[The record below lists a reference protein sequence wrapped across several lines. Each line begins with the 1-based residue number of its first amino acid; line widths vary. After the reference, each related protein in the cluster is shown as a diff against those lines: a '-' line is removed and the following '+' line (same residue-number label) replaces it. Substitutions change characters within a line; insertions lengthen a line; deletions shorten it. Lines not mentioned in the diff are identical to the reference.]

1 MVEIKSTKG
10 IEKNMHEEIEN
21 LVRKAYNEG
30 FEDGTKA
37 VNTLDSCSWEQG
49 VKDGW
54 ATIIHTLKMLGNDE
68 DIKPEERAVMRAL
81 VHTFSAEDAVEHT
94 KSFVEVRDMMKKPIV
109 KIIGF
114 GEVKNNG
121 RQQ

>member
-1 MVEIKSTKG
+1 
-10 IEKNMHEEIEN
+10 
-21 LVRKAYNEG
+21 
-30 FEDGTKA
+30 
-37 VNTLDSCSWEQG
+37 
-49 VKDGW
+49 
-54 ATIIHTLKMLGNDE
+54 MLGNDE
-68 DIKPEERAVMRAL
+68 DIKPEKRAVMRAL
-81 VHTFSAEDAVEHT
+81 AHTFSSEDAVEHT